1 MAAIVDFDERT
12 LAFKAVAAA
21 FCHTGLIAMGRRL
34 RLSYPFDNPRLLAVG
49 GNSMPH
55 STRTSL

>member
-21 FCHTGLIAMGRRL
+21 FRHTGKRPIVSAAKL
-34 RLSYPFDNPRLLAVG
+34 P
-49 GNSMPH
+49 
-55 STRTSL
+55 